1 MSSSSR
7 SWVTLLAWFKRTRL
21 SRWFLQVNPIKR
33 KKVRVLPW
41 LFLAGLV
48 ALVVW
53 AAPARSMIQRF
64 AALPNAP
71 KTPVTFLLAGVSHNY
86 SGYHTRAIED
96 FSGLTD
102 TMIVVQLNP
111 QQHALKL
118 LSVPRDTR
126 VGAGTRANDKIN
138 AAILGGPEA
147 SVRAIEGLLG
157 VPINGYLLVSIDGS
171 KALVNALGG
180 IDIFVPEAM
189 EYSDTAAKLEIHLKP
204 GLQHLNGTQAE
215 GFLRFRHDNLGDIG
229 RTQRQQAFMRALLER
244 LKSPAGILA
253 LPGVATAIEANTRT
267 NLTRQHVGMA
277 LGFLLS
283 RPRTDTLL
291 LPGDFGRLGGKSF
304 WLPNNQAIQ
313 NLVVKHL
320 RGTNQFEA
328 RDVKSLSV
336 AVVAGDLG
344 LQNLAISRLRA
355 AGFQNVFASSSNP
368 GNPKLTT
375 ILSNLNL
382 EEAKAARSF
391 LGVGESLVSGE
402 GVLGADL
409 TIKIGQDFALLK
421 N

>member
-1 MSSSSR
+1 
-7 SWVTLLAWFKRTRL
+7 
-21 SRWFLQVNPIKR
+21 
-33 KKVRVLPW
+33 
-41 LFLAGLV
+41 
-48 ALVVW
+48 
-53 AAPARSMIQRF
+53 MIQRF
-64 AALPNAP
+64 AALPAAP
-71 KTPVTFLLAGVSHNY
+71 KAPVTFLLAGVSHNY
-86 SGYHTRAIED
+86 SGYHTRAPED

-102 TMIVVQLNP
+102 TMIVVQFNP
-111 QQHALKL
+111 QQRALKL

-147 SVRAIEGLLG
+147 SVRAVEGLLG
-157 VPINGYLLVSIDGS
+157 VKIDAYLLVSIDGS

-189 EYSDTAAKLEIHLKP
+189 DYSDTAAKLEIHLKP
-204 GLQHLNGTQAE
+204 GLQHLSGVQAE

-253 LPGVATAIEANTRT
+253 LPKVASAIEANTRT
-267 NLTRQHVGMA
+267 NLSREQVGMA

-304 WLPNNQAIQ
+304 WLPDNQAIQ

-320 RGTNQFEA
+320 RGANQFEA
-328 RDVKSLSV
+328 RDVRNLAV
-336 AVVAGDLG
+336 AVVASDSN
-344 LQNLAISRLRA
+344 LQTRAIAKLRA
-355 AGFQNVFASSSNP
+355 AGFQNVFASNSNP

-382 EEAKAARSF
+382 EEARAARSY
-391 LGVGESLVSGE
+391 LGVGETLVSGE

-409 TIKIGQDFALLK
+409 TIKVGQDFIK
-421 N
+421 P

>member
-1 MSSSSR
+1 
-7 SWVTLLAWFKRTRL
+7 
-21 SRWFLQVNPIKR
+21 LQVNPIKR

-157 VPINGYLLVSIDGS
+157 IPINGYLLVSIDGS

-204 GLQHLNGTQAE
+204 GLQHLNGAQAE

-304 WLPNNQAIQ
+304 WLPDNRAIQ

-328 RDVKSLSV
+328 REVKNLAV
-336 AVVAGDLG
+336 AVVAGDTG

-355 AGFQNVFASSSNP
+355 AGFQNVFASNSNP

-382 EEAKAARSF
+382 EEARAAQSF
-391 LGVGESLVSGE
+391 LGVGEALVSGE

-409 TIKIGQDFALLK
+409 TIKIGQDFAALK

>member
-1 MSSSSR
+1 
-7 SWVTLLAWFKRTRL
+7 
-21 SRWFLQVNPIKR
+21 LQVSPIKR

-41 LFLAGLV
+41 FFLAGLV

-53 AAPARSMIQRF
+53 AAPAWSMIQRF

-71 KTPVTFLLAGVSHNY
+71 KMPVTFLLAGVSHNY
-86 SGYHTRAIED
+86 SGYHTRAPED

-102 TMIVVQLNP
+102 TMIVVQFNP

-118 LSVPRDTR
+118 LSIPRDTR

-138 AAILGGPEA
+138 AAILGGPNA

-180 IDIFVPEAM
+180 IDLFVPQAM
-189 EYSDTAAKLEIHLKP
+189 DYSDTAAKLEIHLKP
-204 GLQHLNGTQAE
+204 GLQHLNGVQAE

-253 LPGVATAIEANTRT
+253 LPKVAKAIEANTRT
-267 NLTRQHVGMA
+267 NLSREHVGMA
-277 LGFLLS
+277 LGFLMS

-304 WLPNNQAIQ
+304 WLPDNQAIQ

-328 RDVKSLSV
+328 REVKSLSV
-336 AVVAGDLG
+336 AVVANDLE

-382 EEAKAARSF
+382 EEARATRSF
-391 LGVGESLVSGE
+391 LGVGEALVSGE

-409 TIKIGQDFALLK
+409 TIKIGQDFAPVK

>member
-1 MSSSSR
+1 M
-7 SWVTLLAWFKRTRL
+7 VKPKPKRFRIFP
-21 SRWFLQVNPIKR
+21 FLFVA
-33 KKVRVLPW
+33 
-41 LFLAGLV
+41 FLV

-53 AAPARSMIQRF
+53 AAPAWNMIQRF
-64 AALPNAP
+64 AALPAAP
-71 KTPVTFLLAGVSHNY
+71 KAPVTFLLAGVSHNY
-86 SGYHTRAIED
+86 SGYHTRAPED

-102 TMIVVQLNP
+102 TMIVVQFNP
-111 QQHALKL
+111 QQRALKL

-147 SVRAIEGLLG
+147 SVRAVEGLLG
-157 VPINGYLLVSIDGS
+157 VKIDAYLLVSIDGS

-189 EYSDTAAKLEIHLKP
+189 DYSDTAAKLEIHLKP
-204 GLQHLNGTQAE
+204 GLQHLSGVQAE

-253 LPGVATAIEANTRT
+253 LPKVASAIEANTRT
-267 NLTRQHVGMA
+267 NLSREQVGMA

-304 WLPNNQAIQ
+304 WLPDNQAIQ

-320 RGTNQFEA
+320 RGANQFEA
-328 RDVKSLSV
+328 RDVRNLAV
-336 AVVAGDLG
+336 AVVASDSN
-344 LQNLAISRLRA
+344 LQTRAIAKLRA
-355 AGFQNVFASSSNP
+355 AGFQNVFASNSNP

-382 EEAKAARSF
+382 EEARAARSY
-391 LGVGESLVSGE
+391 LGVGETLVSGE

-409 TIKIGQDFALLK
+409 TIKVGQDFIK
-421 N
+421 P